1 MSHPP
6 TFQMQQKPA
15 AQLHQM
21 QRLMMTPKIQQSL
34 ALLQMPRME
43 LEAALAAELEEN
55 PLLEMLPDE
64 NNEGESE
71 GANND
76 AADDAEEFN
85 ENHIA
90 EEERELDFNE
100 QDFLL
105 LRQLDE
111 EFRDHFDQ
119 SDNFYSQRTTEEEEL
134 KNFQESS
141 ITQHTSLFE
150 FLIAQAHENFS
161 SEEELTAA
169 EILIGYID
177 ANGLLGTPLTD
188 ISQWHGCDVKLL
200 KKLIETIQTFE
211 PQGVGAQDLR
221 EALLIQLRCQKKEKS
236 LAYSIVNLHYDNLL
250 NHRIP
255 KIAQELHRSAA
266 AIEEAIEKDIATL
279 NLHPGK
285 IAYDIPAQTIVPDI
299 SIAEDLGQLQLRIHD
314 DHCFSLRLNGR
325 YLRMLSNPDLEPDTE
340 VFIKKKIVAAKWLL
354 HNLYQRNQTLEKI
367 SRYLMQAHYQFFSD
381 PHGCLTPLTMQQVAD
396 ELGMHESTIARG
408 VANKF
413 LSCDRGVFP
422 LRFFFSSSY
431 ISEKGEE
438 ISSQTVR
445 DKLLELITT
454 EEKHKPLTDAQLST
468 ALLLQGI
475 PCARRTVAKYRQEL
489 KIATAQRRKTWG

>member
-34 ALLQMPRME
+34 ALLQMSRME
-43 LEAALAAELEEN
+43 LEAALTAELEEN

-64 NNEGESE
+64 EIEGEDE
-71 GANND
+71 GAS
-76 AADDAEEFN
+76 DDIEEFN
-85 ENHIA
+85 ESQA
-90 EEERELDFNE
+90 AQEEQELDFTE
-100 QDFLL
+100 QDFLVM
-105 LRQLDE
+105 RQLDE
-111 EFRDHFDQ
+111 EFSDNFAQ
-119 SDNFYSQRTTEEEEL
+119 SDNFYSQRTTEEDEL
-134 KNFQESS
+134 KNFKESS
-141 ITQHTSLFE
+141 IAQNTTLFE

-161 SEEELTAA
+161 TEEELAAA

-177 ANGLLGTPLTD
+177 ADGFLGTPLED
-188 ISQWHGCDVKLL
+188 ISRWHGCDVGLL
-200 KKLIETIQTFE
+200 GRLVETIQTFE

-221 EALLIQLRCQKKEKS
+221 EALLIQLRCQKKEDS
-236 LAYSIVNLHYDNLL
+236 LAYAIVDKHYDNLL

-255 KIAQELHRSAA
+255 KIAQELHSSAA
-266 AIEEAIEKDIATL
+266 AIEETIEKDIATL

-285 IAYDIPAQTIVPDI
+285 VVYDIPAQTIVPDI
-299 SIAEDLGQLQLRIHD
+299 SIVEDQGELQLRIHD

-325 YLRMLSNPDLEPDTE
+325 YLRMLSNPDIEAETE
-340 VFIKKKIVAAKWLL
+340 VFIKKKIVSAKWLL

-367 SRYLMQAHYQFFSD
+367 ARYLMQAHYQFFTDS
-381 PHGCLTPLTMQQVAD
+381 HGCLTPLTMQQLAD

-413 LSCDRGVFP
+413 LSCGRGVFP
-422 LRFFFSSSY
+422 LRFFFSTGY
-431 ISEKGEE
+431 VSEKGEE

-445 DKLLELITT
+445 DKLIELIAK
-454 EEKHKPLTDAQLST
+454 EEKHKPLTDAELST
-468 ALLLQGI
+468 ALRLQGI

-489 KIATAQRRKTWG
+489 QIATAQRRRTWG